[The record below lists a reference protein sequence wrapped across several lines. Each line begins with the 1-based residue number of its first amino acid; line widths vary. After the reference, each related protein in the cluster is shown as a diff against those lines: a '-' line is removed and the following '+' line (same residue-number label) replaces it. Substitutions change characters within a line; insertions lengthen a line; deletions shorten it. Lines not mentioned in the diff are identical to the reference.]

1 MADINP
7 SAENVRAMLTET
19 LGRLR
24 KASDE
29 YFGLLEKGLSS
40 SPLPIAD
47 QAKQFCEFM
56 QRNVTATF
64 DLGDKLSQAKDMQ
77 DALKIQSDFF
87 QDQMRSLT
95 DQGKS
100 MGESAM
106 KAATLSDADRLLS
119 IASCCLASASSLVN
133 KLRYSNWKSG
143 SSRIRRWATLSGSDR
158 NVSGVTASALQNCL
172 PCEPIPMTSPTERKA
187 MICRRPSAS
196 SRYRRMKPSSI
207 L

>member
-1 MADINP
+1 MTDINP
-7 SAENVRAMLTET
+7 SAENVRTMLTET

-100 MGESAM
+100 MGEV
-106 KAATLSDADRLLS
+106 R
-119 IASCCLASASSLVN
+119 N
-133 KLRYSNWKSG
+133 E
-143 SSRIRRWATLSGSDR
+143 GSD
-158 NVSGVTASALQNCL
+158 SGLYPQELRRC
-172 PCEPIPMTSPTERKA
+172 CYRMG
-187 MICRRPSAS
+187 RRPPHAGT
-196 SRYRRMKPSSI
+196 RALCRTR
-207 L
+207 

>member
-24 KASDE
+24 KASEE

-47 QAKQFCEFM
+47 QAKQFCNFM

-77 DALKIQSDFF
+77 DALKIQSEFF

-95 DQGKS
+95 DQAKS

-106 KAATLSDADRLLS
+106 KAAHRGLYPKQ
-119 IASCCLASASSLVN
+119 IG
-133 KLRYSNWKSG
+133 KLRGGDDSMDPLPAGQQAKPVQAKG
-143 SSRIRRWATLSGSDR
+143 SAR
-158 NVSGVTASALQNCL
+158 SA
-172 PCEPIPMTSPTERKA
+172 IFYFVA
-187 MICRRPSAS
+187 MR
-196 SRYRRMKPSSI
+196 
-207 L
+207 LT

>member
-1 MADINP
+1 MTDINP
-7 SAENVRAMLTET
+7 SAENVRTMLTET

-64 DLGDKLSQAKDMQ
+64 DLGDKLIQAKDMQ
-77 DALKIQSDFF
+77 EAARIQSEFF
-87 QDQMRSLT
+87 QEQMRSLT
-95 DQGKS
+95 DHARS

-106 KAATLSDADRLLS
+106 KAAT
-119 IASCCLASASSLVN
+119 SAFTP
-133 KLRYSNWKSG
+133 KS
-143 SSRIRRWATLSGSDR
+143 
-158 NVSGVTASALQNCL
+158 
-172 PCEPIPMTSPTERKA
+172 
-187 MICRRPSAS
+187 
-196 SRYRRMKPSSI
+196 
-207 L
+207 